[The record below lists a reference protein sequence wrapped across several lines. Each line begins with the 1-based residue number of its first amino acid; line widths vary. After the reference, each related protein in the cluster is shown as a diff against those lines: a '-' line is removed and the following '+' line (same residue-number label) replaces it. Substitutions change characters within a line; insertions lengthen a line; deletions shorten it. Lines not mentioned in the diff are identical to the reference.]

1 MADGMGI
8 ELSLGVR
15 GDLGSDLIFFFA
27 WSFPSVCSLKLAAW
41 FFSSLLLWQSGL
53 IIQSIES
60 NWNNSLYH
68 VLFLKCEQL
77 AFHYVVY
84 LLGLQFFIFYVM
96 LGCET

>member
-27 WSFPSVCSLKLAAW
+27 WSFLSVCSLKLAAR
-41 FFSSLLLWQSGL
+41 FFLSLLLWQSGL

-60 NWNNSLYH
+60 NWNESLYY
-68 VLFLKCEQL
+68 VLFLKCKQ
-77 AFHYVVY
+77 AGFS
-84 LLGLQFFIFYVM
+84 LGLLFTRTAGFFYFLCY
-96 LGCET
+96 GRS

>member
-27 WSFPSVCSLKLAAW
+27 WSFLSVCSLKLAAR
-41 FFSSLLLWQSGL
+41 FFLSLLLWQSGL

-60 NWNNSLYH
+60 NWNEPVYY
-68 VLFLKCEQL
+68 VPFLKCRHT
-77 AFHYVVY
+77 AFHYV
-84 LLGLQFFIFYVM
+84 FY
-96 LGCET
+96 